1 VARLVAFEF
10 VARRNRPRS
19 IVAVGEVV
27 IWILFALLLV
37 PAGFAGWAVGH
48 YTGHHG
54 TRTVTVSAATSA
66 AGGSTSAT
74 TATTAPAA
82 TSTAAASGGANAAA
96 GKTVFISSGCGACHT
111 FAPAGTKAS
120 VGPNLDT
127 APSADAKTAGM
138 ALDAFVQESIV
149 DPNKFVAKGFPKGV
163 MPTTFGSSLSKT
175 QLADLVA
182 FVVAGAK

>member
-1 VARLVAFEF
+1 LVAFEF
-10 VARRNRPRS
+10 VARRNRPRP

-27 IWILFALLLV
+27 MWILFALLLV
-37 PAGFAGWAVGH
+37 PAGFAGWAIGH

-54 TRTVTVSAATSA
+54 TRTVTVSAGVDTA
-66 AGGSTSAT
+66 AGSTSAT
-74 TATTAPAA
+74 TATTAPA

-96 GKTVFISSGCGACHT
+96 GKPVFISSGCGACHT
-111 FAPAGTKAS
+111 FAPAGTNAS

-138 ALDAFVQESIV
+138 PLAAFVQESIV
-149 DPNKFVAKGFPKGV
+149 DPNKFIAKGFPKGV